1 MHGVQAVFP
10 LGVVMR
16 RIVATLVTLA
26 AASACR
32 TRPVSVVVP
41 ESQTDAVD
49 ISALSL
55 TGDTSWRISAAADI
69 REHAHG
75 VQSAPIPTPHV
86 PAGAEALAKPA
97 PSAPNAAPARGFG
110 AISPET
116 VNSEPTDDLLGD
128 DEGPG

>member
-1 MHGVQAVFP
+1 MES
-10 LGVVMR
+10 LMR
-16 RIVATLVTLA
+16 RIVAIVITLA

-41 ESQTDAVD
+41 ESQTEAVD

-55 TGDTSWRISAAADI
+55 AGDTSWRISAVEDI

-75 VQSAPIPTPHV
+75 IQSAPTPPPHV
-86 PAGAEALAKPA
+86 SAAAAELAKSPPA
-97 PSAPNAAPARGFG
+97 ARNAAPARGFG

-116 VNSEPTDDLLGD
+116 VNADPTDDLLAD
-128 DEGPG
+128 

>member
-1 MHGVQAVFP
+1 MHGWQVCELTKSRPVP
-10 LGVVMR
+10 MESLMR

-32 TRPVSVVVP
+32 SRPVSVVVP
-41 ESQTDAVD
+41 ESQTEAVD

-55 TGDTSWRISAAADI
+55 TGDSSWRISAAEDI

-75 VQSAPIPTPHV
+75 VQSAPIPTPRL

-97 PSAPNAAPARGFG
+97 PSARKDAPARGFG
-110 AISPET
+110 A
-116 VNSEPTDDLLGD
+116 
-128 DEGPG
+128 